1 MARIRAKDTAPEM
14 AVRKMASAMGRRY
27 RLHVR
32 KLPGCPDLVFA
43 RDRKIVFV
51 HGCFWHPHARCSVGH
66 APASRVHYWGP
77 KLEGNRV
84 RDQRNQRKLRRAGWA
99 VLTIRECELANVEL
113 VRRRLAE
120 FLAPAALKR
129 AHARTAPPPKNPL
142 VHALS
147 ARYRR
152 RNEDAQKLSAH

>member
-1 MARIRAKDTAPEM
+1 MARIRSKDTAPEM

-66 APASRVHYWGP
+66 APASRVDYWAP
-77 KLEGNRV
+77 KLEGNRA
-84 RDQRNQRKLRRAGWA
+84 RDQRNQRKLRRDGWA
-99 VLTIRECELANVEL
+99 ILTIRECELGEVER

-120 FLAPAALKR
+120 FLAPVRNRALGGP
-129 AHARTAPPPKNPL
+129 APRPKNPL
-142 VHALS
+142 VHMLS

-152 RNEDAQKLSAH
+152 RNEHAQKLSAH